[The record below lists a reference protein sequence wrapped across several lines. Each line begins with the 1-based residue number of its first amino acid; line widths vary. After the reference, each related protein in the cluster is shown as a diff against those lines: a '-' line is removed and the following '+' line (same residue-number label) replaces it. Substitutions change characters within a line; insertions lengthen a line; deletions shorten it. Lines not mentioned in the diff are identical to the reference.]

1 MTRSKR
7 MQPVVGVARKRQ
19 EDAARQMGERQRDL
33 DAQLG
38 RLEELNSYRA
48 EYARRFEQGA
58 ESMTGVGVRDYRLFL
73 SRLNQAIEEQGR
85 RVEQARLELER
96 SRSHWIASR
105 IHGDAIDKV
114 VDRFR
119 QDERRQEARRE
130 QARNDEFGQRPR
142 RRQD

>member
-7 MQPVVGVARKRQ
+7 MQPVVDVARKRQ

-33 DAQLG
+33 DAQIA
-38 RLEELNSYRA
+38 RLEELNTYRA
-48 EYARRFEQGA
+48 EYARRFEEGA

-73 SRLNQAIEEQGR
+73 TRLNQAIEEQAR
-85 RVEQARLELER
+85 RVERARLELAR
-96 SRSHWIASR
+96 SRSEWTASR
-105 IHGDAIDKV
+105 IRSDAIDKA

-119 QDERRQEARRE
+119 QDESCLEQRRE

-142 RRQD
+142 REQD